1 VRRSRRIAS
10 GGAVEFSSGPPA
22 GPHALLAHPAE
33 DPIVHFLTS
42 TAPARSCPLRR
53 HRGPMP
59 RNRPNSGHSRFAT
72 GLQHPTPNI
81 PDMGK
86 KQLAVAMTTMSVAA
100 LGGGI
105 GAAGAQAQNDE
116 TLSGTATTS
125 GGASGLCLSSSL
137 LATAYSNVAGRATG
151 PYAGNFTETNATA
164 SLSRSAGKTQLKLA
178 IPFAISSGTTTIT
191 GTISN
196 AKPYAGGS
204 PLCGPSFQIFGIDV
218 TTNGAQYTA
227 TIQRPGLPAQTISG
241 TAQING
247 GFQFRPFGRQTT
259 VTETLLAFPS
269 P

>member
-1 VRRSRRIAS
+1 MPVRWWLRRIVRRSRRIAS

-105 GAAGAQAQNDE
+105 GVAGAQAQNDE

-125 GGASGLCLSSSL
+125 GGHPDSARLARCLRPRTRMSPGGPPDPTPATSPRPTRPPAS
-137 LATAYSNVAGRATG
+137 R
-151 PYAGNFTETNATA
+151 
-164 SLSRSAGKTQLKLA
+164 
-178 IPFAISSGTTTIT
+178 
-191 GTISN
+191 
-196 AKPYAGGS
+196 
-204 PLCGPSFQIFGIDV
+204 
-218 TTNGAQYTA
+218 GAPVK
-227 TIQRPGLPAQTISG
+227 R
-241 TAQING
+241 N
-247 GFQFRPFGRQTT
+247 
-259 VTETLLAFPS
+259 
-269 P
+269 